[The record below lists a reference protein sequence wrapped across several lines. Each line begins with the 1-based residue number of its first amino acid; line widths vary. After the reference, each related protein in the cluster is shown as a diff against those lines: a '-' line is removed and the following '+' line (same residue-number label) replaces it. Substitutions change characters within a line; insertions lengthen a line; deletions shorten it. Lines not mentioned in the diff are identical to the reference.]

1 MILALN
7 AIGQNSKSGIYK
19 TFTDYNNNK
28 LSYEIDCKSEKHIIR
43 LNEFLNE
50 SYITIK
56 HKNEKIKVQKDSI
69 YGILNCDEPL
79 IRFQNKEHFY
89 LAEKGSIWIFYKEVP
104 ITQGKGFK
112 LEKQYFFSIDGNS
125 PLIEL
130 TINNIKQVF
139 STNHALHD
147 AVDAQFQNTDI
158 SEYDTFHKMFKI
170 NHIIIMTNKNS
181 ISPINSELNN
191 K

>member
-1 MILALN
+1 MKICFYNTLSLVLITFSI
-7 AIGQNSKSGIYK
+7 IGQNSKSGIYK

-28 LSYEIDCKSEKHIIR
+28 LIYEIDCKTEKHRIR

-56 HKNEKIKVQKDSI
+56 HKDKKIKLQKDSI

-89 LAEKGSIWIFYKEVP
+89 LSEKGSIWIFYKEVP
-104 ITQGKGFK
+104 VTQGKGFK
-112 LEKQYFFSIDGNS
+112 LEKQYYFTTTGNG

-130 TINNIKQVF
+130 TINYIKQAF
-139 STNHALHD
+139 PTNHTLHD
-147 AVDAQFQNTDI
+147 AIDSQFQNTEI

-170 NHIIIMTNKNS
+170 NHIIKS
-181 ISPINSELNN
+181 VNN
-191 K
+191 